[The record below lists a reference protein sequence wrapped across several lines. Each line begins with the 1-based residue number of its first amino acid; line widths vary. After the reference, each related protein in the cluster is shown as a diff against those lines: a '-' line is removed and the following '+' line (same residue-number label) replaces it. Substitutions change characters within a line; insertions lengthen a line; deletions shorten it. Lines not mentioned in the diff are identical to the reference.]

1 MKDNNFSALF
11 ANFLMFNYINK
22 YAEEMYSF
30 LPLIKLD
37 YMDQNSIDQC
47 GKNVLLSMMKSLY
60 SPNYSCWGTI
70 KGQKEGKGN
79 NFSAPIP
86 SIFPC

>member
-1 MKDNNFSALF
+1 MN
-11 ANFLMFNYINK
+11 
-22 YAEEMYSF
+22 
-30 LPLIKLD
+30 
-37 YMDQNSIDQC
+37 QNSIDQC
-47 GKNVLLSMMKSLY
+47 GKIVLFSMMKSLY